1 MSRRPGRPKAEET
14 ALDRARIVA
23 AALALVDGQGVA
35 ALSMRRLGAELGVD
49 PMAIYRHL
57 PDKQALLEAMVAQ
70 VFSELRVEGEPASG
84 WQEQVRAFARAY
96 RAMAQAHPN
105 LVLHLVADSA
115 AATQA
120 ALLANEALYDAL
132 LGAGLPPRLVLLS
145 GDLLI
150 DFLNGFA
157 LGERGGALGAPGER
171 RGLRDLLEQQPP
183 DRFPALRRVFAGFSD
198 DTPTV
203 DFEGQLDILL
213 AGITSLKIHRSG
225 AEDAEETAC

>member
-1 MSRRPGRPKAEET
+1 MSRRRGRPKAEEP
-14 ALDRARIVA
+14 ALDRARIIA
-23 AALALVDGQGVA
+23 AALALVDAQGVA
-35 ALSMRRLGAELGVD
+35 ALSMRRLAAELGVD

-57 PDKQALLEAMVAQ
+57 PGKQAVLEGVVAQ
-70 VFSELRVEGEPASG
+70 VFSELRVDEGPAES
-84 WQEQVRAFARAY
+84 WQDRVRAFARGY

-115 AATQA
+115 SATHA
-120 ALLANEALYDAL
+120 ALLANEALYGAL
-132 LGAGLPPRLVLLS
+132 ASAGLPPRLVLLA

-183 DRFPALRRVFAGFSD
+183 EQFPALRRVFAGFSD
-198 DTPTV
+198 DQPTV
-203 DFEGQLDILL
+203 DFEGELAIILDGMQF
-213 AGITSLKIHRSG
+213 AAEAQRSQRF
-225 AEDAEETAC
+225 